1 MFALRLMEDL
11 PVIDCPRGF
20 WCPEH
25 ITGLDFELWGLKITP
40 KRLKCPTIRVLLV
53 MLWLAT

>member
-40 KRLKCPTIRVLLV
+40 KRLKCSAIRALLV
-53 MLWLAT
+53 ML